1 MNKNTAPCSVKSG
14 PKSGRRCKQMTK
26 YETPIAFSVKNGEEQ
41 AKALAEKFNDL
52 IAKNANLIKVD
63 EWGVRRLAYAINYER
78 EAAYYLY
85 TFECEEA
92 FVAELERV
100 LGITDGVLRWLT
112 VKAVEVAEA
121 PAAEEAPA
129 EEAVVEE
136 AVVADAE

>member
-1 MNKNTAPCSVKSG
+1 
-14 PKSGRRCKQMTK
+14 MTK